1 MNKKIWLGLFTI
13 YLIWGSTYLA
23 IRFAIASI
31 PPYLMASLRFVIAG
45 TILFIWRWL
54 AGDARPTKRQIFW
67 AGIVGLFLIVGGN
80 GSVTWAEQRIVSSVA
95 ALMIGTEPLWIVLLD
110 SFNPRMPKPDWKSI
124 LGVGVGFIGVIFLVS
139 PSWANLGIQNI
150 DLIGAL
156 VGILAAFL
164 WAIGT
169 IIARDAELPK
179 SPLLSTSIEMLVGS
193 VVLLIFGTVSGEW
206 SRLDLSTITAKSLFG
221 LGYLIAFGSLVAFSV
236 YLWLLRNAPTS
247 LVMTYA
253 YVTPIVAIILGF
265 FLGGE
270 ELTWRILVS
279 ASLIIGSVVMINAS
293 NRMQKPLI
301 TLPVS
306 SGSIG
311 ED

>member
-1 MNKKIWLGLFTI
+1 MNKKIWLGLLTI

-23 IRFAIASI
+23 IRFAIDSI
-31 PPYLMASLRFVIAG
+31 PPYLMASFRFVIAG

-54 AGDARPTKRQIFW
+54 VGDARPTKRQIFW

-110 SFNPRMPKPDWKSI
+110 SLNPRLPKPDWKSI
-124 LGVGVGFIGVIFLVS
+124 LGVGVGFVGVIFLVT
-139 PSWANLGIQNI
+139 PSLSNLGIQNI
-150 DLIGAL
+150 DLIGAF

-169 IIARDAELPK
+169 IIARDADLPK

-206 SRLDLSTITAKSLFG
+206 SRLDISSITIKSFFG
-221 LGYLIAFGSLVAFSV
+221 LGYLIIFGSLVAFSV
-236 YLWLLRNAPTS
+236 YLWLIRSAPTS

-270 ELTWRILVS
+270 DITWRILVS
-279 ASLIIGSVVMINAS
+279 ASLIIGSVIMINAS
-293 NRMQKPLI
+293 NQKQKILQ
-301 TLPVS
+301 TSPVPS
-306 SGSIG
+306 DSIG
-311 ED
+311 KG